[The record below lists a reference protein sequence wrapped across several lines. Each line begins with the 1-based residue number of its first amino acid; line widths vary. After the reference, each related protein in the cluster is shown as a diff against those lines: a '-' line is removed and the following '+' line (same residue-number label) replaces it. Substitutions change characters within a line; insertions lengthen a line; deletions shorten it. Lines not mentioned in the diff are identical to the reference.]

1 MYSVVLPCNH
11 QSTKKVMGGVFCITP
26 NARWSSEDWWSG
38 FWNWSNQLPFRIV
51 VHCALIRSV
60 SLQYIKMTKLQ
71 SHSVSIGE
79 FSVHDIPN
87 FETPLVRGFVP
98 YLDSVTSKRLKDFVM
113 CLEYENELALSGA
126 ILNFP
131 RTLLLVW
138 SIVPAFWLVYFPV
151 RLRDLARQV
160 ALDLEFCLL
169 LRFSCFWNMYQLMDR
184 RFPGGLCHIVYCVD
198 LNDISSLIRITHNR
212 MKHFLTWTHQAVSC
226 NGCIQIK
233 MNKYTHASMFMV
245 PWFIPWFASTLALE
259 NHG

>member
-1 MYSVVLPCNH
+1 M
-11 QSTKKVMGGVFCITP
+11 
-26 NARWSSEDWWSG
+26 
-38 FWNWSNQLPFRIV
+38 
-51 VHCALIRSV
+51 
-60 SLQYIKMTKLQ
+60 
-71 SHSVSIGE
+71 
-79 FSVHDIPN
+79 
-87 FETPLVRGFVP
+87 
-98 YLDSVTSKRLKDFVM
+98 
-113 CLEYENELALSGA
+113 
-126 ILNFP
+126 
-131 RTLLLVW
+131 
-138 SIVPAFWLVYFPV
+138 

-198 LNDISSLIRITHNR
+198 LDDSSSLIRITHNR
-212 MKHFLTWTHQAVSC
+212 MKHFLAWTHQAVSC

>member
-1 MYSVVLPCNH
+1 
-11 QSTKKVMGGVFCITP
+11 MGGVFCITP

-60 SLQYIKMTKLQ
+60 SFQYIKMTKLQ

-87 FETPLVRGFVP
+87 FETPLVRGSVP

-131 RTLLLVW
+131 RTLLYSCDPLFRLCSVVLIGLF
-138 SIVPAFWLVYFPV
+138 SCAPAWPGAPSSPWPRILSFSSFFLFLEHVSADGSTFAWW
-151 RLRDLARQV
+151 
-160 ALDLEFCLL
+160 ALSSCLL
-169 LRFSCFWNMYQLMDR
+169 C
-184 RFPGGLCHIVYCVD
+184 
-198 LNDISSLIRITHNR
+198 
-212 MKHFLTWTHQAVSC
+212 
-226 NGCIQIK
+226 
-233 MNKYTHASMFMV
+233 
-245 PWFIPWFASTLALE
+245 WFKW
-259 NHG
+259 